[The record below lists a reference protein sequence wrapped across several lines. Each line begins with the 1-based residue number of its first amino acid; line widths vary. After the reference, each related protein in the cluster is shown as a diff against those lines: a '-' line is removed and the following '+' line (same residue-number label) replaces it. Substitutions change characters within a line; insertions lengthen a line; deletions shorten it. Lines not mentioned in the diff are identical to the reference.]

1 LQSTVKH
8 DRRGFYP
15 NFAQEVFPM
24 RGSAP
29 KFCKLVFLFLFLAVL
44 VPFTFASGPY
54 QVGSANTVTADP
66 LVTRPSTT
74 PCVVQLFSNAQ
85 FYDFNNEDYTYT
97 PPAACPGPWAKV
109 VLESDI
115 SVQAGIQ
122 YDRTANYWL
131 GPYNIYFGTTAEPS
145 AIGPSWHV
153 EQDLTDY
160 SSIFTTAQ
168 SGVASIGNTLCCGL
182 TSIIFASADIEF
194 YPLAANRPA
203 PTTATAV
210 FPLSAG
216 PSGGTV
222 TLNTSTDTLAGT
234 FTLPTNVSAA
244 YLDVW
249 SQGQSGDEFWYTC
262 VPSDVATE
270 LESCSNTGFRETEIT
285 IDGQPAG
292 VAPVFPWIFTGG
304 IDPFLWF
311 PLPGVQTLNLVPY
324 RVNLTPFA
332 GLLSNGQPHTVSIS
346 VFNANGYF
354 EDTANLLVYT
364 DPKVTQVTGGIISDT
379 LAAPSPT
386 VTENLKTTPNG
397 YVFGSVGVASARS
410 YVISGNAVT
419 SAGNILT
426 TVSQSVNFTN
436 TQNFALTAT
445 KYQQDISQG
454 TTLRSTAT
462 QAIGGNT
469 IATTNQTYAWPLV
482 VDISVVVNSD
492 GSEDQTT
499 KITQEDQAS
508 VSSTGLS
515 PFSSSL
521 YNYGAHTD
529 TLEFDSSGNFIGN
542 TGMTSGQQ
550 YSYTD
555 SNGNNYKCAV
565 AAAANVLTSFSGGCA
580 Q

>member
-1 LQSTVKH
+1 M
-8 DRRGFYP
+8 RRT
-15 NFAQEVFPM
+15 A
-24 RGSAP
+24 RLSCIA
-29 KFCKLVFLFLFLAVL
+29 LLFLISTAL
-44 VPFTFASGPY
+44 VPGAFASGPY

-66 LVTRPSTT
+66 LVNRPTTT
-74 PCVVQLFSNAQ
+74 PCIVSLFSDAQ
-85 FYDFNNEDYTYT
+85 FYDFNNEDFNYA
-97 PPAACPGPWAKV
+97 PPTDCPGPWAKV
-109 VLESDI
+109 ILESDI

-153 EQDLTDY
+153 ENDLTDY

-168 SGVASIGNTLCCGL
+168 AGVASIGNTLCCGL
-182 TSIIFASADIEF
+182 TSIIFASAQLEF
-194 YPLAANRPA
+194 YPLPANRPA
-203 PTTATAV
+203 PVTANV
-210 FPLSAG
+210 VLPLSAG

-222 TLNTSTDTLAGT
+222 TLNTGTDTLAGT
-234 FTLPTNVSAA
+234 FTMPTNISAA

-270 LESCSNTGFRETEIT
+270 LESCSNTSFRETEIT

-311 PLPGVQTLNLVPY
+311 PLPGVQTLNLAPY

-354 EDTANLLVYT
+354 EDTANLLLYT
-364 DPKVTQVTGGIISDT
+364 DPNVTQVTGGIVNDT
-379 LAAPSPT
+379 LAAPVPT
-386 VTENLKTTPNG
+386 VTENLTTTPNG
-397 YVFGSVGVASARS
+397 YVFGSVGVSSARS

-419 SAGNILT
+419 SAGNVLT
-426 TVSQSVNFTN
+426 TISQTVDFTN

-445 KYQQDISQG
+445 KYQQDISQA
-454 TTLRSTAT
+454 LSLVSTAT
-462 QAIGGNT
+462 QKIGSQT
-469 IATTNQTYAWPLV
+469 LATTHQTYHWPLV
-482 VDISVVVNSD
+482 TDISYVVNSD
-492 GSEDQTT
+492 GTSAQTT
-499 KITQEDQAS
+499 KIKQEDQAD
-508 VSSTGLS
+508 VTSTGLA
-515 PFSSSL
+515 PLTSSL
-521 YNYGAHTD
+521 LNYGTHID
-529 TLEFDSSGNFIGN
+529 TLNFDSSGNFTGN
-542 TGMTSGQQ
+542 TGMSSGQK

-555 SNGNNYKCAV
+555 SNGNIYKCAL
-565 AAAANVLTSFSGGCA
+565 AAANNVLTSFSGGCA

>member
-1 LQSTVKH
+1 
-8 DRRGFYP
+8 
-15 NFAQEVFPM
+15 
-24 RGSAP
+24 
-29 KFCKLVFLFLFLAVL
+29 
-44 VPFTFASGPY
+44 
-54 QVGSANTVTADP
+54 
-66 LVTRPSTT
+66 
-74 PCVVQLFSNAQ
+74 LFSNAQ

-194 YPLAANRPA
+194 YPLATNRPT

>member
-1 LQSTVKH
+1 M
-8 DRRGFYP
+8 RR
-15 NFAQEVFPM
+15 FAHAF
-24 RGSAP
+24 S
-29 KFCKLVFLFLFLAVL
+29 KTVFLALLSAVL

-54 QVGSANTVTADP
+54 QIGSANTVTADP

-85 FYDFNNEDYTYT
+85 FYDFNNEDFTFT
-97 PPAACPGPWAKV
+97 PPADCPGPWAKV

-145 AIGPSWHV
+145 AIGPDWHV
-153 EQDLTDY
+153 ERDLTDY
-160 SSIFTTAQ
+160 SSLFTTAQ

-194 YPLAANRPA
+194 YPLAPGRPA
-203 PTTATAV
+203 PVAANV
-210 FPLSAG
+210 VLPLSAG
-216 PSGGTV
+216 STGGTV

-234 FTLPTNVSAA
+234 FTMPTNITAA

-262 VPSDVATE
+262 VPADVATE

-311 PLPGVQTLNLVPY
+311 PLPGVQTLNMEPY
-324 RVNLTPFA
+324 RVNLTPFV
-332 GLLSNGQPHTVSIS
+332 GLLSNGQQHTVSIS

-354 EDTANLLVYT
+354 EDTANLLLYT
-364 DPKVTQVTGGIISDT
+364 DPNITQVTGGIISNT
-379 LAAPSPT
+379 LTAPSPT
-386 VTENLKTTPNG
+386 VSENLKTTPNG
-397 YVFGSVGVASARS
+397 YVFGSVGVTSARS
-410 YVISGNAVT
+410 FEISGNAVT
-419 SAGNILT
+419 SAGDVVT
-426 TVSQSVNFTN
+426 TVSQNVNFTN
-436 TQNFALTAT
+436 TQNFALTNT

-454 TTLRSTAT
+454 TTLTSTAT
-462 QAIGGNT
+462 QAIGSNT
-469 IATTNQTYAWPLV
+469 IATANQTYNWPLV

-499 KITQEDQAS
+499 KVTQEDQAG
-508 VSSTGLS
+508 VKSTGLS
-515 PFSSSL
+515 PFTSSL
-521 YNYGAHTD
+521 FNYGAHID

-565 AAAANVLTSFSGGCA
+565 AAAANVLTNFSGGCA

>member
-1 LQSTVKH
+1 
-8 DRRGFYP
+8 
-15 NFAQEVFPM
+15 M

-29 KFCKLVFLFLFLAVL
+29 TCCRFIYLLLFLAVL
-44 VPFTFASGPY
+44 VPFSFASGPY
-54 QVGSANTVTADP
+54 QIGSANTVTADP

-85 FYDFNNEDYTYT
+85 FYDFNNEDFTYA
-97 PPAACPGPWAKV
+97 PPTACPGPWAKV

-115 SVQAGIQ
+115 NVQAGIQ

-160 SSIFTTAQ
+160 SSILTSAQ

-194 YPLAANRPA
+194 YPVAQGNTP
-203 PTTATAV
+203 PTTAAAV

-216 PSGGTV
+216 PTGGTV

-262 VPSDVATE
+262 VPNDVATE

-311 PLPGVQTLNLVPY
+311 PLPGVQTLDLVPY

-364 DPKVTQVTGGIISDT
+364 DSNVTQVTGAIVSDT

-419 SAGNILT
+419 SAGNVLT
-426 TVSQSVNFTN
+426 TVSQTVDFTN
-436 TQNFALTAT
+436 TQNFAITDT
-445 KYQQDISQG
+445 KYQQDISQSLML
-454 TTLRSTAT
+454 TSTAT
-462 QAIGGNT
+462 QKVGSQTIG
-469 IATTNQTYAWPLV
+469 TTHQTYHWPLV

-499 KITQEDQAS
+499 KVTQEDQADTNTTGQ
-508 VSSTGLS
+508 SSFTSAL
-515 PFSSSL
+515 L
-521 YNYGAHTD
+521 NYGAHID
-529 TLEFDSSGNFIGN
+529 TLEFDSSGNFVGN
-542 TGMTSGQQ
+542 TGMSSGQK

-555 SNGNNYKCAV
+555 SNGNSYKCAV
-565 AAAANVLTSFSGGCA
+565 AAANNVLTNFSGGCA

>member
-1 LQSTVKH
+1 MCC
-8 DRRGFYP
+8 P
-15 NFAQEVFPM
+15 
-24 RGSAP
+24 AP
-29 KFCKLVFLFLFLAVL
+29 TCFKLVFLFAFLAVL
-44 VPFTFASGPY
+44 IPFTFASGPY

-85 FYDFNNEDYTYT
+85 FFDFNNEDFTFT
-97 PPAACPGPWAKV
+97 PPSDCPGPWAKV
-109 VLESDI
+109 VFETDI

-145 AIGPSWHV
+145 AIGPAGHV
-153 EQDLTDY
+153 EEDLTDY

-182 TSIIFASADIEF
+182 TSIIFAAAYIDF
-194 YPLAANRPA
+194 YPLPANRPA
-203 PTTATAV
+203 PVTANV
-210 FPLSAG
+210 VLPLSAG
-216 PSGGTV
+216 STGGTV
-222 TLNTSTDTLAGT
+222 TLNTSTDALAGT
-234 FTLPTNVSAA
+234 FTMPTNITAP

-262 VPSDVATE
+262 VPADVATE
-270 LESCSNTGFRETEIT
+270 LESCSNSAFRETEIT

-292 VAPVFPWIFTGG
+292 VAPIFPWIFTGG

-311 PLPGVQTLNLVPY
+311 PLPGVQTLNLAPY

-354 EDTANLLVYT
+354 EDTASLLLYT
-364 DPKVTQVTGGIISDT
+364 DPNVTQVTGGIISNT
-379 LAAPSPT
+379 LSAPAPT
-386 VTENLKTTPNG
+386 VTENLTTTKAGNI
-397 YVFGSVGVASARS
+397 FGNVGVTSARNF
-410 YVISGNAVT
+410 VISGNAVT
-419 SAGNILT
+419 SAGNVLT
-426 TVSQSVNFTN
+426 TVSQQVNFTSK
-436 TQNFALTAT
+436 QNFTITGT

-454 TTLRSTAT
+454 STLTSTAT
-462 QAIGGNT
+462 QAIGSKT
-469 IATTNQTYAWPLV
+469 IATTNQSYNWPLV
-482 VDISVVVNSD
+482 TDISVVVNSD

-499 KITQEDQAS
+499 KITQEDQTS
-508 VSSTGLS
+508 VNSTGLA
-515 PFSSSL
+515 PFTSSL
-521 YNYGAHTD
+521 FNYGAHVD
-529 TLEFDSSGNFIGN
+529 TLEFDSSGNFTGN

-550 YSYTD
+550 YSYSD

-565 AAAANVLTSFSGGCA
+565 AAANNVLTNFSGGCA

>member
-1 LQSTVKH
+1 M
-8 DRRGFYP
+8 RRS
-15 NFAQEVFPM
+15 AQTCC
-24 RGSAP
+24 
-29 KFCKLVFLFLFLAVL
+29 CKLFFLFLLPAVL

-74 PCVVQLFSNAQ
+74 PCVVQLFSDAQ
-85 FYDFNNEDYTYT
+85 FFDFNNEDFTYT
-97 PPAACPGPWAKV
+97 PPTDCPGPWAKV

-115 SVQAGIQ
+115 SVQAGVQ

-153 EQDLTDY
+153 ENDLTDY

-182 TSIIFASADIEF
+182 TSIIFASAQLEF
-194 YPLAANRPA
+194 YPLPVNRTAPVTAN
-203 PTTATAV
+203 V
-210 FPLSAG
+210 VLPLSAG
-216 PSGGTV
+216 PTGGTV

-234 FTLPTNVSAA
+234 FTMPTNITAA
-244 YLDVW
+244 YLDIW

-270 LESCSNTGFRETEIT
+270 LESCSNTAFRETEIT

-292 VAPVFPWIFTGG
+292 VAPIFPWIFTGG
-304 IDPFLWF
+304 IDPFLWL
-311 PLPGVQTLNLVPY
+311 PIPGVQTLDMVPY

-354 EDTANLLVYT
+354 EDTASLLLYT
-364 DPKVTQVTGGIISDT
+364 DPNITQVTGGITNNT
-379 LAAPSPT
+379 LTAPVPT
-386 VTENLKTTPNG
+386 VSENLTTTTNG
-397 YVFGSVGVASARS
+397 NIFGTVGVTSNRS
-410 YVISGNAVT
+410 FVIAGNAVT
-419 SAGNILT
+419 SAGNVLT
-426 TVSQSVNFTN
+426 TVSQQVNYSSK
-436 TQNFALTAT
+436 QNFAITGT

-454 TTLRSTAT
+454 TTLTSSTRQSIAG
-462 QAIGGNT
+462 QT
-469 IATTNQTYAWPLV
+469 ITTTHQSYNWPLV
-482 VDISVVVNSD
+482 TDISVVVNSD

-499 KITQEDQAS
+499 KITQEDQTS
-508 VSSTGLS
+508 VNSTGLA
-515 PFSSSL
+515 PFTSSL
-521 YNYGAHTD
+521 FNYGAHVD

-542 TGMTSGQQ
+542 TGMTSGQR

-555 SNGNNYKCAV
+555 STGANYKCAI
-565 AAAANVLTSFSGGCA
+565 AAASNVLTSFSGGCA